1 MKNIKINREQ
11 AIAIMRNILCEGCS
25 IPMASV
31 GNGGAGLCF
40 ICPPTQMFST
50 LEIISAL
57 KDKSFRI
64 VPLTEISEEFGGL
77 HYSED
82 YDVCVEFTNNT
93 GDYSE
98 QFLLWDIDYYKD

>member
-11 AIAIMRNILCEGCS
+11 AIAIMRNILREGCS

-31 GNGGAGLCF
+31 GNGGLGLCF
-40 ICPPTQMFST
+40 LSPFTSMFHS

-64 VPLTEISEEFGGL
+64 VPLKEISEEFGGL

-82 YDVCVEFTNNT
+82 YDVCVEFTNAT

-98 QFLLWDIDYYKD
+98 QFLLWDTDYYKD

>member
-1 MKNIKINREQ
+1 MKNIKINKDQ
-11 AIAIMRNILCEGCS
+11 ALAIMRNILREGCS

-40 ICPPTQMFST
+40 VSPPTERFDT

-57 KDKSFRI
+57 KDKTFRT
-64 VPLTEISEEFGGL
+64 VPLNEISEEFGGL

-82 YDVCVEFTNNT
+82 YDVCVEFTNAT

-98 QFLLWDIDYYKD
+98 QFLLWDIDHYKD

>member
-1 MKNIKINREQ
+1 MKSIKITKDQ
-11 AIAIMRNILCEGCS
+11 ALAIMRNILREGCS

-40 ICPPTQMFST
+40 VSPPTVMFDT
-50 LEIISAL
+50 LEIIAAL
-57 KDKSFRI
+57 KDKTYRI
-64 VPLTEISEEFGGL
+64 VPLKEISEEFGGL

-82 YDVCVEFTNNT
+82 YDVCVEFTNAN
-93 GDYSE
+93 GDFSE

>member
-1 MKNIKINREQ
+1 MKNIKINRDQ

-31 GNGGAGLCF
+31 GNGGLGLCF
-40 ICPPTQMFST
+40 LSPFTSMFHS

-64 VPLTEISEEFGGL
+64 VPLKEISEEFGSL

-82 YDVCVEFTNNT
+82 YDVCVEFTNAT

-98 QFLLWDIDYYKD
+98 QFLLWDTDHYKD